1 MLERA
6 SIRPD
11 LGYLRKALSNPNA
24 YVSCGGGGT
33 ILHLGLTTVS
43 LYAPV
48 ERFPLATMA
57 VQLGAPLVD
66 KRHFDD
72 VIAPERWLT
81 LSQVPLITYLDAA
94 ERLGARIANDLR
106 VDRATYPTKCPNA
119 CIHARHLPAWQK
131 AEADAKAL
139 LKEKRLSVIQQE
151 SLKSE
156 RARIRDV
163 IGQVSTES

>member
-1 MLERA
+1 M
-6 SIRPD
+6 
-11 LGYLRKALSNPNA
+11 
-24 YVSCGGGGT
+24 
-33 ILHLGLTTVS
+33 
-43 LYAPV
+43 
-48 ERFPLATMA
+48 
-57 VQLGAPLVD
+57 
-66 KRHFDD
+66 
-72 VIAPERWLT
+72 IARESWLT
-81 LSQVPLITYLDAA
+81 LSQVPLITHLDAA

-139 LKEKRLSVIQQE
+139 LKENRLSVIQQE

-163 IGQVSTES
+163 IGQVSTEP